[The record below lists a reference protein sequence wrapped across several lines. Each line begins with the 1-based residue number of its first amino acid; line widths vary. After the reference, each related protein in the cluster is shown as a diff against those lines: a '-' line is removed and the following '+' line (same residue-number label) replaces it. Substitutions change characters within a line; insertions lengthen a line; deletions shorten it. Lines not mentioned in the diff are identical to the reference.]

1 MNAKNKDILNV
12 LLYLVVFIA
21 ISILVTPVVM
31 FVLNTVS
38 PQASA
43 HGGGGNPLL
52 SARSSVLVWGSAIG
66 NVLTI
71 ALFVWRRWS
80 PFSRVYLRSRP
91 WAVLLWV
98 ALLGLGAILP
108 LEWIYEQLNLTLPIE
123 MEEVLKSMMSNR
135 WGYLAL
141 GILAPIAEEMVFRGA
156 ILRSLLRYFNGRM
169 PWIPIVVSAL
179 LFGLVHGNVAQSSNA
194 FLMGLLLG
202 WFYHRTGS
210 IVPGIVLHWINNTV
224 AYVMYQLLP
233 HQADGRLIDL
243 FHGDDKRMYL
253 GLLCSLLIF
262 APALFQLSFRLKK
275 PTDSSPSGSSFR

>member
-98 ALLGLGAILP
+98 PLLGLGAILP

-179 LFGLVHGNVAQSSNA
+179 LCGVVHGNVAQSSNA
-194 FLMGLLLG
+194 
-202 WFYHRTGS
+202 
-210 IVPGIVLHWINNTV
+210 V

-275 PTDSSPSGSSFR
+275 PTNSSPSGSSFR

>member
-1 MNAKNKDILNV
+1 MGQCDRQCAHHR
-12 LLYLVVFIA
+12 LVCMAQMVAFFSCLPSQSA
-21 ISILVTPVVM
+21 LGSSPLGG
-31 FVLNTVS
+31 FV
-38 PQASA
+38 
-43 HGGGGNPLL
+43 
-52 SARSSVLVWGSAIG
+52 
-66 NVLTI
+66 
-71 ALFVWRRWS
+71 
-80 PFSRVYLRSRP
+80 
-91 WAVLLWV
+91 
-98 ALLGLGAILP
+98 GLG
-108 LEWIYEQLNLTLPIE
+108 IYEQLNLTLPIE

>member
-156 ILRSLLRYFNGRM
+156 ILRSLLRYFNERM

-233 HQADGRLIDL
+233 NQADGRLIDL

-275 PTDSSPSGSSFR
+275 PTDSSPSASSFG

>member
-43 HGGGGNPLL
+43 HGGGGNHLL

-71 ALFVWRRWS
+71 ALFVWRSWL

-156 ILRSLLRYFNGRM
+156 ILRSLLRYFNERM

-233 HQADGRLIDL
+233 NQADGRLIDL

-275 PTDSSPSGSSFR
+275 PTDSSPSASSFG

>member
-43 HGGGGNPLL
+43 HGGGGNHLL

-71 ALFVWRRWS
+71 ALFVWRRWL

-156 ILRSLLRYFNGRM
+156 ILRSLLRYFNERM

-233 HQADGRLIDL
+233 NQADGRLIDL

-275 PTDSSPSGSSFR
+275 PTDSSPSASSFG

>member
-43 HGGGGNPLL
+43 HGGSSNPLL

-156 ILRSLLRYFNGRM
+156 ILRSLLRYFNERM

-275 PTDSSPSGSSFR
+275 PTDSSPSASSFG

>member
-43 HGGGGNPLL
+43 HGGGGNHLL

-156 ILRSLLRYFNGRM
+156 ILRSLLRYFNERM

-233 HQADGRLIDL
+233 NQADGRLIDL

-275 PTDSSPSGSSFR
+275 PTDSSPSASSFG